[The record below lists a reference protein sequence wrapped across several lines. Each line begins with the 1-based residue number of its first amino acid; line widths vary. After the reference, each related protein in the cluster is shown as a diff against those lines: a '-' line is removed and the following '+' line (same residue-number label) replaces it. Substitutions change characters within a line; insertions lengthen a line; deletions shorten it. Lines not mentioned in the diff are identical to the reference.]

1 MIDNLLYLAINSARD
16 ASKSIL
22 EYYGKD
28 HITNQKSDG
37 SPLTL
42 ADIASQE
49 VILTR
54 LAQTRIKIVSEETK
68 DLSIGTSD
76 YWLIDPLDGT
86 KDYLARNDE
95 FTVNIALIR
104 NRYPI
109 LGVVYAPALDELY
122 AGIVGQG
129 AWKEINGTKSC
140 MALTPKHSFLRM
152 AVSRFH
158 DNPDTQGFA
167 NDNKISAY
175 VPLGAALKY
184 GRLAAS
190 EIDVYPR
197 LVGTSEWDTAAGQ
210 AVLEAAGGQVLD
222 WHTGERLHYD
232 KTNRRNGR
240 FLAVR
245 NPYKYNEFK
254 LKEYRREL
262 L

>member
-1 MIDNLLYLAINSARD
+1 MLDNLLYLAIHTARD
-16 ASKSIL
+16 AGKSIL
-22 EYYGKD
+22 EYYGKN

-37 SPLTL
+37 SPITL
-42 ADIASQE
+42 ADIASHK
-49 VILTR
+49 VILSR
-54 LAQTRIKIVSEETK
+54 LAQTGIKIVSEEAN
-68 DLSIGTSD
+68 DRFIGVTD
-76 YWLIDPLDGT
+76 YWLIDPMDGT
-86 KDYLARNDE
+86 KDFLAKNGE

-104 NRYPI
+104 NRYPV

-122 AGIVGQG
+122 EGIVGQG
-129 AWKEINGTKSC
+129 AWKEINGIKSD
-140 MALTPKHSFLRM
+140 MAIMPKYSFLRM

-158 DNPDTQGFA
+158 DNPDAQVFA
-167 NDNKISAY
+167 DENKISAY

-184 GRLAAS
+184 GRLAAG

-240 FLAVR
+240 FLALR

>member
-1 MIDNLLYLAINSARD
+1 MNKILALAIQTVRKAGQT
-16 ASKSIL
+16 IL
-22 EYYGKD
+22 AYYGKNHVAD
-28 HITNQKSDG
+28 EKQDG

-42 ADIASQE
+42 VDLMSQDIIIKELMPSG
-49 VILTR
+49 
-54 LAQTRIKIVSEETK
+54 IKIVSEE
-68 DLSIGTSD
+68 LAEQHIGTAT
-76 YWLIDPLDGT
+76 YWLVDPLDGT
-86 KDYLARNDE
+86 KDYLAKNDE

-129 AWKEINGTKSC
+129 GWKEINGMKSGI
-140 MALTPKHSFLRM
+140 ALTPKHSFLRM
-152 AVSRFH
+152 AVSHFH
-158 DNPDTQGFA
+158 DNPDAKDFA
-167 NDNKISAY
+167 YDNNISAY

-184 GRLAAS
+184 GRLAAG

-222 WHTGERLHYD
+222 WHTGERLYYD
-232 KTNRRNGR
+232 KNNRRNGR
-240 FLAVR
+240 FLALR